1 MPAPERNRFLYN
13 KAKSDVVFWERQL
26 KEATSPETIARNETK
41 LEEAKRALE
50 EFEEDG
56 KEELRSLE
64 EDD

>member
-13 KAKSDVVFWERQL
+13 KAKGDVVFWERNL
-26 KEATSPETIARNETK
+26 KEATNPETIARREKK

-50 EFEEDG
+50 EFEEDN